1 MATTTY
7 DYAVIANGVYYP
19 AFTPVP
25 IEEQEKAVSEPAD
38 NVEKKA
44 AGKNGNKRTGT
55 KSKAKK

>member
-25 IEEQEKAVSEPAD
+25 VEEQEKAVSEPAVK
-38 NVEKKA
+38 VEKK
-44 AGKNGNKRTGT
+44 AGKNGNNKRTSAKT
-55 KSKAKK
+55 KPKK